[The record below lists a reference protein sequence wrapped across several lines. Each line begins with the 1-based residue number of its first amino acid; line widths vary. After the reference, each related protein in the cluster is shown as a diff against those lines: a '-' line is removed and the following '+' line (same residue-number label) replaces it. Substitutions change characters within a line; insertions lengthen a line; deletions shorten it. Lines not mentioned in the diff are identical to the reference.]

1 MSWRDRLIP
10 AAFRGAAFHVEAHDA
25 ELGRRVQV
33 HEFPLRDTAYA
44 EDLGRATRRFSLQAY
59 VLGDDYL
66 DRRDALVRAVEQA
79 GAGKLDHPYLGEM
92 QATCTACRVQ
102 ETTREGGMCRFSL
115 EFVEAGDAALVLRAA
130 QTSSA
135 AVARRDEALI
145 AAQGAFTARH
155 KVAGQPEFVA
165 AAAQGQLGKALD
177 TMRSAAGQVRAVAGK
192 VAQLARAVTK
202 AKQDLIGIVYEPA
215 AAAQAVLGNLRLLVR
230 EVAYG
235 PREAL
240 ALARSFYSF
249 NLDLLPPQG
258 STPARRQQAANQA
271 AMGHLVRLGAAAE
284 AAGAAAVLD
293 FDSYQ
298 DADATRTELVEV
310 LDALLEDPLLADE
323 LFDPVRAL
331 RAATVR
337 DITARG
343 ADLARSLPYTPR
355 TTLPALVI
363 AHQVYS
369 DSRRDLELVTRN
381 AIPHPGFV
389 AGQRALEV
397 LADG

>member
-1 MSWRDRLIP
+1 MGWREQLVQASYRGV
-10 AAFRGAAFHVEAHDA
+10 AFFVDAHDA

-44 EDLGRATRRFSLQAY
+44 EDLGRATRRFTLQAY
-59 VLGDDYL
+59 VLGENYMADRDDL
-66 DRRDALVRAVEQA
+66 LRAAERPGGGQ
-79 GAGKLDHPYLGEM
+79 LEHPYFGQM
-92 QATCTACRVQ
+92 QVVCTACRVQ
-102 ETTREGGMCRFSL
+102 ESTREGGLCRFQL
-115 EFVEAGDAALVLRAA
+115 EFVEAGDSALVLKSER
-130 QTSSA
+130 SA
-135 AVARRDEALI
+135 TAVVTRRDAALT

-155 KVAGQPEFVA
+155 QVAGQPEFVA
-165 AAAQGQLGKALD
+165 AAAQSQLGKALD

-192 VAQLARAVTK
+192 VAQLARAVTR
-202 AKQDLIGIVYEPA
+202 AKQDLISIVYEPA

-240 ALARSFYSF
+240 ALARGFYSF

-293 FDSYQ
+293 FESYQ
-298 DADATRTELVEV
+298 EADATRAELVAV
-310 LDALLEDPLLADE
+310 LDGLLEDALLADE
-323 LFDPVRAL
+323 LYDPVRAL

-337 DITARG
+337 DITSRG

-363 AHQVYS
+363 AHQVYG
-369 DSRRDLELVTRN
+369 DATRDLELVARN
-381 AIPHPGFV
+381 AISHPSFV
-389 AGQRALEV
+389 PGQRVLEV